1 MRPIIVFA
9 ALSLIASPLAAQ
21 TARPPAPN
29 DDKPVAVLVSIQ
41 IPAGV
46 PRTAIADGMAKAV
59 PQYRAVPGLVRKLF
73 TIGDDGGFGGM
84 YLFRTRAA
92 AQAWF
97 NDAWFTRV
105 AKTYGS
111 PGKVSF
117 YDVPVALDNAPLP
130 EAVAAK

>member
-1 MRPIIVFA
+1 MIRTLSVLA
-9 ALSLIASPLAAQ
+9 AITLATAPLAAQ
-21 TARPPAPN
+21 TAPAAG
-29 DDKPVAVLVSIQ
+29 KPVAVLVSIP
-41 IPAGV
+41 IPAGI
-46 PRTAIADGMAKAV
+46 PRSTIADGMVKAV

-97 NDAWFTRV
+97 NEAWYARV

-111 PGKVSF
+111 TGKVSY

-130 EAVAAK
+130 DSIAAK